1 MDRYPEMVWLD
12 LDDTLFDHSYSVAR
26 GLECI
31 QQQYPAFAGHQV
43 DDLVRLYNI
52 ALNEVYPDFLSGAID
67 FQEMRRRKLIRF
79 SELANVTSAAAPDT
93 AAFHPLY
100 DAAYNRERRA
110 VPGSLNAVRKLQ
122 EQGIEVAVL
131 TNGISRTQQ
140 EKLRA
145 IGFEFLVPHLLPSE
159 EAGFSKPD
167 PRIFEWALH
176 RTGKHAHQVVMIGDN
191 PVNDIEGALGC
202 GIRAI
207 YYDPRFN
214 ERCFL
219 TRYGAAPAF
228 ADWNQ
233 LPGILEQIDPTSDPR
248 ETVAR

>member
-1 MDRYPEMVWLD
+1 MCRYPEMVWLD

-31 QQQYPAFAGHQV
+31 QRQYPAFAGHRV

-52 ALNEVYPDFLSGAID
+52 GLNEVYPDFLSGAID

-79 SELANVTSAAAPDT
+79 CELASVAPAAAPDT
-93 AAFHPLY
+93 AAFHPIY

-110 VPGSLNAVRKLQ
+110 VPGSLDAVRRLQKL
-122 EQGIEVAVL
+122 GIEVAVL

-176 RTGKHAHQVVMIGDN
+176 RTCKQAHEIVMIGDN
-191 PVNDIEGALGC
+191 PVNDIEGALGS

-207 YYDPRFN
+207 YYDPHFK
-214 ERCFL
+214 ERSFI
-219 TRYGAAPAF
+219 TRYGAALAF
-228 ADWNQ
+228 ADWNE
-233 LPGILEQIDPTSDPR
+233 LPGILEQIDPASDPR
-248 ETVAR
+248 EAFAR